1 MNKHYLKQN
10 TVEQKAFKKLCK
22 QDFACEPDAMQ
33 ALETFK
39 KTLKIT
45 TVDLLKLEKSPH
57 YNSKGCPKKGQKPVY
72 L

>member
-10 TVEQKAFKKLCK
+10 TVEQFKKLCK
-22 QDFACEPDAMQ
+22 QNFACEPDAMQ

-57 YNSKGCPKKGQKPVY
+57 YNSKGCPSQKPVY